1 MQPIRLR
8 LVILVCGFLVA
19 SAEVSFD
26 ANAQAPAQTQRPPG
40 ATPVGPAAPQSTHYP
55 VLLLAVGASWNLR
68 LGPKGPERLDR
79 PNYPP
84 IVLEPAEVS
93 HEPTGEAWSYHAKD
107 TATGAS
113 LVLHLS
119 REACSDASTTKYS
132 FKAVVE
138 HTQLGTLNGCARIA
152 AELFPR
158 ANNQD
163 DEDDDTE
170 KKKEPTET
178 TTVTKFTLPVDV
190 AYISPLKKIVLK
202 HGKVPHIVAQEGT
215 QLNLS
220 HDGNRLLYT
229 HGEGSTRAIALYDSA
244 TGKTT
249 DLFTGDVQQAFWS
262 PDDARIA
269 FMKMTDGHGR
279 LWLATATAPEAA
291 AQAAYPSDIVSI
303 QGWADAHTILVD
315 DLQQISWIG
324 DDGTV
329 HSTLAD
335 KDMYGNAFI
344 GSTASTVRAHPLN
357 PDLLLVSAEIIKTVV
372 NTATKGGPAMGFFLY
387 EVQSKRR
394 VNLSPPDMLAQN
406 TEWSRD
412 GFQIFFTG
420 TDSSRRS
427 ATYHIFWDGMI
438 LKRYLDGTFLVIGQ

>member
-1 MQPIRLR
+1 MYLRTLTVLCGCIFAFMQLPM
-8 LVILVCGFLVA
+8 A
-19 SAEVSFD
+19 
-26 ANAQAPAQTQRPPG
+26 AQAPPQTQKPPS

-68 LGPKGPERLDR
+68 VGPKGPERLDR

-84 IVLEPAEVS
+84 IMLEPAEVT
-93 HEPTGEAWSYHAKD
+93 HEPSGEAWSYHAKD

-119 REACSDASTTKYS
+119 REACADASTTKYT

-163 DEDDDTE
+163 DEEDDAE

-202 HGKVPHIVAQEGT
+202 HGKVPHIVAPEGS

-220 HDGNRLLYT
+220 HDGKRLLYT

-249 DLFTGDVQQAFWS
+249 DLFTSDVQQAFWS
-262 PDDARIA
+262 PDDTRIA
-269 FMKMTDGHGR
+269 FMRMTEGHWR
-279 LWLATATAPEAA
+279 LWLATSTSPETA
-291 AQAAYPSDIVSI
+291 AQVYGNDIVSI
-303 QGWADAHTILVD
+303 QGWADPHTILVD

-329 HSTLAD
+329 RSTVAD
-335 KDMYGNAFI
+335 KDMYGNSFI
-344 GSTASTVRAHPLN
+344 GSSASTVRVHPLN

-387 EVQSKRR
+387 EIQSKRR
-394 VNLSPPDMLAQN
+394 VNLSPPDILAQSA
-406 TEWSRD
+406 EWSRD

-420 TDSSRRS
+420 TDAARRS
-427 ATYHIFWDGMI
+427 ATYHIFWDGVI